1 MNQETNIDYAL
12 KNENATLTE
21 YKDLKIVKYN
31 QDIRGEIKP
40 CLKIWRG
47 KQKNPIANY
56 WYRNNDDRNSSI
68 ETYKKRADQREQ
80 YKLERAAAR
89 KAFKPD
95 LNIGDIYYAS
105 WGYDQTNV
113 NFYQVVEI
121 KGSATV
127 VLRELSQNTVK
138 DSYYSHGMACSVVP
152 VKDEFLND
160 NTMTKRVGQYG
171 IKIDSV
177 RSASKYD
184 GSPKYK
190 SWYA

>member
-1 MNQETNIDYAL
+1 MNQTVNIEYAL

-21 YKDLKIVKYN
+21 YKDLKIVSYD

-47 KQKNPIANY
+47 RQKNPIANY
-56 WYRNNDDRNSSI
+56 WYRNNDDRNSAI

-89 KAFKPD
+89 KAFKPE
-95 LNIGDIYYAS
+95 LNIGDIYYTS
-105 WGYDQTNV
+105 WGYEQTNID
-113 NFYQVVEI
+113 FYQVVEI
-121 KGSATV
+121 KGTATV
-127 VLRELSQNTVK
+127 VLKQIAQEIVK
-138 DSYYSHGMACSVVP
+138 DSYYSHGMACNVAP
-152 VKDEFLND
+152 EKDNFLND
-160 NTMTKRVGQYG
+160 KEITKRVGQYG
-171 IKIDSV
+171 IRLDSV
-177 RSASKYD
+177 RTAWKYD